1 MRDTEEPAPNI
12 FDLFAFFEGG
22 VETQE
27 DFLDGFLGFRRVN
40 AERQEVAV

>member
-1 MRDTEEPAPNI
+1 MGNAEEPSADI
-12 FDLFAFFEGG
+12 IDLFAFFEGG

-27 DFLDGFLGFRRVN
+27 DFLDGLLGFRRVN